1 LQGFNDQSGNFVS
14 ADYICAMPLRKILLV
29 DDDAAFHFLQ
39 KLVLN
44 ENNINCQ
51 IDSVYDG
58 YEALRYMEDCN
69 GSPDLILLDLN
80 MPRWNGLDFLESC
93 LKCGHLPDYVK
104 IFILTSSLLPE
115 DKERAMAY
123 NFVTG
128 YLEKPLNK
136 ESIKE
141 ILSHF

>member
-1 LQGFNDQSGNFVS
+1 
-14 ADYICAMPLRKILLV
+14 MPLRRILLV
-29 DDDAAFHFLQ
+29 DDDVAFHFLQ
-39 KLVLN
+39 KLVLS
-44 ENNINCQ
+44 ENNINCPV
-51 IDSVYDG
+51 DSVYDG

-93 LKCGHLPDYVK
+93 RKCGQLPDYVK
-104 IFILTSSLLPE
+104 IFILTSSQLPE
-115 DKERAMAY
+115 DKERAMSY

-136 ESIKE
+136 ESIKN

>member
-1 LQGFNDQSGNFVS
+1 
-14 ADYICAMPLRKILLV
+14 MPIRKVLLV
-29 DDDAAFHFLQ
+29 DDDSGFHFLQ

-44 ENNINCQ
+44 EHNINCQ

-80 MPRWNGLDFLESC
+80 MPNWDGLDFLESC
-93 LKCGHLPDYVK
+93 RKCGRLPDYVR
-104 IFILTSSLLPE
+104 IFIVTSSELPE

-123 NFVTG
+123 NFVSG
-128 YLEKPLNK
+128 YLAKPLNQQ
-136 ESIKE
+136 SISY
-141 ILSHF
+141 ILSHFEN

>member
-1 LQGFNDQSGNFVS
+1 
-14 ADYICAMPLRKILLV
+14 MV
-29 DDDAAFHFLQ
+29 DDDSGFHFLQ

-44 ENNINCQ
+44 EYNINCQ

-80 MPRWNGLDFLESC
+80 MPNWDGLDFLESC
-93 LKCGHLPDYVK
+93 RQCGRLPDDVR
-104 IFILTSSLLPE
+104 IFIVTSSQLPE

-123 NFVTG
+123 SFVSG
-128 YLEKPLNK
+128 YLEKPLVK
-136 ESIKE
+136 ESIDY
-141 ILSHF
+141 ILSHFS